1 MLKTSV
7 TSWCD
12 AVERC
17 REIQSQHGVSSDRQ
31 SGYWIDAR
39 VNAMDVAERCICV
52 RYAGRIVCEVI

>member
-39 VNAMDVAERCICV
+39 VNATDVAE
-52 RYAGRIVCEVI
+52 